1 MTNHEEKEY
10 EKNIYMYVCVTDS
23 LGYIEE
29 INSIVSQLYLNK
41 IN

>member
-1 MTNHEEKEY
+1 MKY
-10 EKNIYMYVCVTDS
+10 IYIYMYVCVIDS

-29 INSIVSQLYLNK
+29 INSIVSQLYLDK